1 MKIRI
6 AAATAIGLA
15 TLVSPLRAQ
24 TPNDCYQ
31 ATLKTDDREIIRVCT
46 AALERGGIQGETLS
60 ITLSNRGLGYLRNK
74 EYDKSIIDFSEALL
88 INPKNPYAFNSRG
101 EAWRE
106 KGNLERAL
114 ADFAESLNV
123 DATFAAAYYNRGV
136 TYERQNNPAAARAEY
151 QKALDQRGDRA
162 IDNWARDNARARL
175 AALDGNQQRQD
186 NPRQD
191 NTRQDQQN
199 QRDRDSRDTRS
210 QQDRQNQRQDNT
222 RQEPQQQYNR
232 QQPRGTEGGYNR

>member
-1 MKIRI
+1 MQIRI
-6 AAATAIGLA
+6 VAATAAGILLLA
-15 TLVSPLRAQ
+15 SPLQAQ

-46 AALERGGIQGETLS
+46 AALEKGGIQGETLS

-123 DATFAAAYYNRGV
+123 DSTFTAAYYNRGV
-136 TYERQNNPAAARAEY
+136 TFERQNNPTAARAEY

-162 IDNWARDNARARL
+162 IDNWARDNARTRL
-175 AALDGNQQRQD
+175 TALGGNPKQDNTRQDNRQD

-191 NTRQDQQN
+191 NTRQDNTRQE
-199 QRDRDSRDTRS
+199 QRDRDSRKT
-210 QQDRQNQRQDNT
+210 QDQRQ
-222 RQEPQQQYNR
+222 EQQNR
-232 QQPRGTEGGYNR
+232 GPNKERGTEGGYNR

>member
-1 MKIRI
+1 MRIRI
-6 AAATAIGLA
+6 ATATTLGLVLLA
-15 TLVSPLRAQ
+15 SPLYAQ

-31 ATLKTDDREIIRVCT
+31 ATLKTDDREIIRICT
-46 AALERGGIQGETLS
+46 AALEKGGIQGETLS

-106 KGNLERAL
+106 KGNLERAF

-123 DATFAAAYYNRGV
+123 DPGFTAAYYNRGL
-136 TYERQNNPAAARAEY
+136 TYERQGDVNAARAEY

-162 IDNWARDNARARL
+162 IDNWARDNARQRL
-175 AALDGNQQRQD
+175 AALGGTQQQQQQQRQD
-186 NPRQD
+186 N
-191 NTRQDQQN
+191 T
-199 QRDRDSRDTRS
+199 
-210 QQDRQNQRQDNT
+210 QQDRQNQRDRDT
-222 RQEPQQQYNR
+222 RDTRNQQQNQR
-232 QQPRGTEGGYNR
+232 QDRQRGTEGGYNR

>member
-1 MKIRI
+1 MRIRI
-6 AAATAIGLA
+6 AIATTLGLA
-15 TLVSPLRAQ
+15 LSASPLYAQ

-46 AALERGGIQGETLS
+46 AALEKGGIQGETLS

-106 KGNLERAL
+106 KGNFERAF

-123 DATFAAAYYNRGV
+123 DPGFTAAYYNRGV
-136 TYERQNNPAAARAEY
+136 AYERQGDVNAARAEY

-162 IDNWARDNARARL
+162 IDKWARDNARQRL
-175 AALDGNQQRQD
+175 TALGGNQQQQQRQD
-186 NPRQD
+186 N
-191 NTRQDQQN
+191 T
-199 QRDRDSRDTRS
+199 
-210 QQDRQNQRQDNT
+210 QQDRQNQRDRDT
-222 RQEPQQQYNR
+222 RDTRNQQQNQR
-232 QQPRGTEGGYNR
+232 QDRQRGTEGGYNR

>member
-1 MKIRI
+1 MQIRI
-6 AAATAIGLA
+6 VTATIGLLFA
-15 TLVSPLRAQ
+15 LSPAGAQ
-24 TPNDCYQ
+24 TPNDCYL

-46 AALERGGIQGETLS
+46 AALEKGGIQGETLS

-123 DATFAAAYYNRGV
+123 DPGFTAAYYNRGL
-136 TYERQNNPAAARAEY
+136 TYERQNNSAAARTEY
-151 QKALDQRGDRA
+151 QKALDQTGDRA
-162 IDNWARDNARARL
+162 IDKWARDNARTRL
-175 AALDGNQQRQD
+175 TALGGNPQRQD

-191 NTRQDQQN
+191 TRQDRQDQRDRDTRDTRNQQPKQRQDQQ
-199 QRDRDSRDTRS
+199 DRGPT
-210 QQDRQNQRQDNT
+210 
-222 RQEPQQQYNR
+222 NR
-232 QQPRGTEGGYNR
+232 QRGTEGGYNR

>member
-1 MKIRI
+1 MRIRI
-6 AAATAIGLA
+6 ATATALGLVLSA
-15 TLVSPLRAQ
+15 SPLYAQ

-46 AALERGGIQGETLS
+46 AALEKGGIQGETLS

-106 KGNLERAL
+106 KGNLERAF

-123 DATFAAAYYNRGV
+123 DPGFTAAYYNRGL
-136 TYERQNNPAAARAEY
+136 TYERQGDVNAARAEY

-162 IDNWARDNARARL
+162 IDNWARDNARQRL
-175 AALDGNQQRQD
+175 TALGGTQQQQQQQRQD
-186 NPRQD
+186 N
-191 NTRQDQQN
+191 T
-199 QRDRDSRDTRS
+199 
-210 QQDRQNQRQDNT
+210 QQDRQNQRDRDT
-222 RQEPQQQYNR
+222 RDTRNQQQNQR
-232 QQPRGTEGGYNR
+232 QDRQRGTEGGYNR

>member
-1 MKIRI
+1 MKIRTG
-6 AAATAIGLA
+6 AATAIGLLL
-15 TLVSPLRAQ
+15 LVLPLRAQ

-46 AALERGGIQGETLS
+46 AALEKGGIQGETLS

-106 KGNLERAL
+106 KGNFERAH

-123 DATFAAAYYNRGV
+123 DSGFTAAYYNRGL
-136 TYERQNNPAAARAEY
+136 TFERQGNAAAARIEY
-151 QKALDQRGDRA
+151 QKAIDQKGTRE
-162 IDNWARDNARARL
+162 IDKWARNNA
-175 AALDGNQQRQD
+175 QQRL
-186 NPRQD
+186 
-191 NTRQDQQN
+191 TALGG
-199 QRDRDSRDTRS
+199 
-210 QQDRQNQRQDNT
+210 NQRQDNT
-222 RQEPQQQYNR
+222 QQDRQDQRDRDTRDTQTQR
-232 QQPRGTEGGYNR
+232 QNQKQDRPPNTKQRGTEGGYNR

>member
-1 MKIRI
+1 MKIHI
-6 AAATAIGLA
+6 GAAAAIGLL

-24 TPNDCYQ
+24 TPNDCYL

-46 AALERGGIQGETLS
+46 AALEKGGIQGETLS

-123 DATFAAAYYNRGV
+123 DPGFTAAYYNRGL
-136 TYERQNNPAAARAEY
+136 TYERQNNSAAARTEY
-151 QKALDQRGDRA
+151 QKALDQTGDRA
-162 IDNWARDNARARL
+162 IDKWARDNARTRL
-175 AALDGNQQRQD
+175 TALGGNPQRQD

-191 NTRQDQQN
+191 TRQDRQDRRDRDTLDTRNQQPKQRQDQQ
-199 QRDRDSRDTRS
+199 DRGPT
-210 QQDRQNQRQDNT
+210 
-222 RQEPQQQYNR
+222 NR
-232 QQPRGTEGGYNR
+232 QRGTEGGYNR